1 MCSVFSFN
9 KESSSNAG
17 MCSPFSSNKESSSNA
32 AKKAN
37 LVNIF
42 LQIFFH
48 IRSQIDSLMREY
60 LVKQK
65 INNPKASIID
75 TLCPM

>member
-1 MCSVFSFN
+1 MCSLFSFN

-65 INNPKASIID
+65 INNPKASIIV
-75 TLCPM
+75 TLYPM